1 MSAAFIAVAP
11 RLRHMNWVMKPQ
23 TFRRTWI
30 LPAALVV
37 QMLLQGSARAADT
50 AIPVD
55 REAQLHQV
63 YYDDR
68 VLETCG
74 LYTAESYD
82 GFQREVL
89 YLVTTGGIDAENRK
103 RIEIAGWGDAD
114 YQYGNHGMAGFR
126 HWCASDGKKA
136 ADGFVA
142 FRRRALA
149 DQRR

>member
-1 MSAAFIAVAP
+1 MGEVVSFSTLSRFYAPLAISLVAMLSPCAAWAEGMSV
-11 RLRHMNWVMKPQ
+11 
-23 TFRRTWI
+23 
-30 LPAALVV
+30 
-37 QMLLQGSARAADT
+37 
-50 AIPVD
+50 PVD
-55 REAQLHQV
+55 REARLHQV

-126 HWCASDGKKA
+126 FWCAGDGKKA
-136 ADGFVA
+136 ADGFIA
-142 FRRRALA
+142 FRRRELA